1 MIMGKVF
8 VSIKVD
14 IMLYNI
20 VCFKFGKDFYMSIWN
35 MEIKKFKNG
44 FFICFIDISFFYV
57 QGLCV
62 NEDGEILVCFYYKE
76 DQFGKIV

>member
-35 MEIKKFKNG
+35 MEIKKLKNG

-57 QGLCV
+57 
-62 NEDGEILVCFYYKE
+62 
-76 DQFGKIV
+76 